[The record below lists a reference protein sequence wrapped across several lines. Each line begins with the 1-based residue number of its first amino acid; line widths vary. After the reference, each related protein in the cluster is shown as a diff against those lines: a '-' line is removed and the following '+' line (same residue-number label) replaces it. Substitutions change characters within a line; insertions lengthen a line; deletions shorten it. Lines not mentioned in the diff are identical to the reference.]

1 MFERTQSF
9 DMNGMDYRGIQIK
22 IEKILQKDLNF
33 STNSIKLGESLLRIT
48 YFDEKMDQEKQKSN
62 RITILQEPMKRVYI
76 QVKGQLTDD
85 QVEKI
90 WRELKNNLKI
100 PKKHEE
106 KEKIHPTK
114 DEIIK
119 NISESVKL
127 KGYSI
132 NKNDAYS
139 FLENFQKKYNR
150 LPINQEI
157 DSIVKGY
164 IIMRNEDYLL
174 EKTKTS
180 IGEKDFSENDKHFM
194 GGSDIETPSDSY
206 SSSVLVIE
214 NSTVRRKCPSC
225 GDQGSIHEVTDKS
238 QVILD
243 YPRIYG
249 KKKYCGNCG
258 FEWRK

>member
-9 DMNGMDYRGIQIK
+9 DMNGMDYRGIQLK
-22 IEKILQKDLNF
+22 IEKILQKDLNL
-33 STNSIKLGESLLRIT
+33 STNSIKLGESLIRIT
-48 YFDEKMDQEKQKSN
+48 YFDENLDKEKQKSN

-76 QVKGQLTDD
+76 QVQGQLKDD
-85 QVEKI
+85 QVETI
-90 WRELKNNLKI
+90 WREFDNNLKI
-100 PKKHEE
+100 PKKYEE
-106 KEKIHPTK
+106 KEKIQPTK

-119 NISESVKL
+119 TIIESVNL

-132 NKNDAYS
+132 NNNDASS

-150 LPINQEI
+150 LPISQEI
-157 DSIVKGY
+157 YSIVKGY

-180 IGEKDFSENDKHFM
+180 VGQENFSENDKPFL
-194 GGSDIETPSDSY
+194 GRSEIETPSDSS

-214 NSTVRRKCPSC
+214 NSTGRRKCPSC

-238 QVILD
+238 QLILD

-258 FEWRK
+258 FEWKK